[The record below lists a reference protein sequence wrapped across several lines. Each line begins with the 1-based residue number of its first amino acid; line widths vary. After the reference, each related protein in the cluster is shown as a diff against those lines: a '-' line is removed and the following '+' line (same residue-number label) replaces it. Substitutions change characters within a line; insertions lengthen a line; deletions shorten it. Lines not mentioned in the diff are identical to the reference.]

1 MWVENS
7 PAYTVTNVN
16 LFHLVENDLNTYQQ
30 LGRVY
35 STGDWNARVGKNLDV
50 IIHDRNINGIDD
62 YAFEPDFQCYRN
74 TLDTTSD

>member
-1 MWVENS
+1 MWLDNS

-35 STGDWNARVGKNLDV
+35 STGDWNARVGKKLDV

-62 YAFEPDFQCYRN
+62 YAFEPDFQCYRK